1 MTVSDWAGILG
12 DLGALV
18 GRDEVSEDYVRFRMA
33 LLEAQV
39 AVAERLEGA
48 RQGATPPTPLI
59 GPEAVP
65 WDDAMLGR
73 LLAAFRGALQEGK
86 GQSDDLR
93 RLTTA
98 TDENRRLPRQ
108 LARAAAFGPDEV
120 RLETCSAQL
129 AIGIEALVFFGR
141 LLAAPFVA
149 EAVGRSGA
157 STANVDCGGH
167 CPWCGSVPGL
177 ARLRRETGKRV
188 LSCSLCG
195 ADWEFARLTCPFCE
209 AEENLSVLSLQDAAP
224 YTIETCGRCRGYL
237 KTVDLRKLPDDRPVA
252 SLVYACATLHLDMIA
267 EAEGCRRGLPYA
279 ALR

>member
-1 MTVSDWAGILG
+1 MVSDWAGILG
-12 DLGALV
+12 DLGALI

-39 AVAERLEGA
+39 AVAGRLEGA
-48 RQGATPPTPLI
+48 RQGTTPPAPVI

-65 WDDAMLGR
+65 WDDAMLGQ
-73 LLAAFRGALQEGK
+73 LLTALGDALQEGK
-86 GQSDDLR
+86 GQSDDPR

-98 TDENRRLPRQ
+98 TNENRRLPRQ

-120 RLETCSAQL
+120 RLETLSAQL

-141 LLAAPFVA
+141 VLAAPFVA
-149 EAVGRSGA
+149 EAVHRSGA
-157 STANVDCGGH
+157 STTDEGCTGH

-195 ADWEFARLTCPFCE
+195 ADWEFARLQCPFCE
-209 AEENLSVLSLQDAAP
+209 AEGNLSVLSPDEAAP
-224 YTIETCGRCRGYL
+224 YTIETCDRCRGYL
-237 KTVDLRKLPDDRPVA
+237 KTVDSRKLSDDRPVA
-252 SLVYACATLHLDMIA
+252 SLVHACATLHLDMIA

-279 ALR
+279 AMR